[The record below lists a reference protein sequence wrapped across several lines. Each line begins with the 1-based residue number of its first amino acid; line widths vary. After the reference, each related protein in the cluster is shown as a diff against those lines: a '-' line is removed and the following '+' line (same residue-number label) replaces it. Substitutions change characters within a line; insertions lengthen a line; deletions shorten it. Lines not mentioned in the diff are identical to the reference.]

1 MAFFFSFLYTM
12 TDKEALMKTVGER
25 IKEVRKA
32 LGLSGEAFGKPIG
45 LSRGALSN
53 IERNVNGASD
63 RTIRLICSEYCVDYF
78 WLTEGKGEM
87 FIDDTEFT
95 CSVKLRY
102 RSVSTPCKVN
112 IENEKAYITLEE
124 SAFGVATGQL
134 AVFYDGQ
141 KVIGSA
147 WIESAK

>member
-1 MAFFFSFLYTM
+1 
-12 TDKEALMKTVGER
+12 MKTVGER

-63 RTIRLICSEYCVDYF
+63 RTIRLICSKYCVDYF

-87 FIDDTEFT
+87 FIDDMDA
-95 CSVKLRY
+95 
-102 RSVSTPCKVN
+102 
-112 IENEKAYITLEE
+112 ILEE
-124 SAFGVATGQL
+124 L
-134 AVFYDGQ
+134 AAEKGYDDETLRIMKKLYSLPKDQ
-141 KVIGSA
+141 FDMVMMLIDNLVEKKD
-147 WIESAK
+147 E